1 MSLLAVMGFN
11 TNLVQI
17 LLLYHVIL
25 SNIHICSFMPMI
37 LQVEGRAP
45 KTILHAQNLVDR
57 DL

>member
-1 MSLLAVMGFN
+1 MGFN

-17 LLLYHVIL
+17 LLRYHVIL

-37 LQVEGRAP
+37 LHVDGRAP
-45 KTILHAQNLVDR
+45 KTILHAQNLVDK